1 MPGGS
6 VNISTGKPPF
16 RKKAGKK
23 GFLKVWKTREKI
35 KPGKPAGEGRF
46 FGQGERRPSR
56 GNREGMNRRKGRGT
70 AGERGRVSAAAKEAR
85 RTIPRPGDPG
95 MRAPLP

>member
-46 FGQGERRPSR
+46 FGQG
-56 GNREGMNRRKGRGT
+56 GGGLHAGTGRG
-70 AGERGRVSAAAKEAR
+70 
-85 RTIPRPGDPG
+85 
-95 MRAPLP
+95 